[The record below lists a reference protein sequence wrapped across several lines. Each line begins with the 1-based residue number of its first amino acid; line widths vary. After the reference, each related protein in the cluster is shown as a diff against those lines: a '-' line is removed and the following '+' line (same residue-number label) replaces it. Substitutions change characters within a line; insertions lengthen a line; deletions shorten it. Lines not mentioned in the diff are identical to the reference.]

1 MRKATKVRKDE
12 QHQQAGLRRATWLE
26 RDPAAAA
33 SDHVSYLH
41 SVQLVIVEEI
51 RSHYMDRIIRRCSRS
66 VDNKGQP
73 INQGL
78 PPMTEIALNLELT
91 ATEHEVIRTSAE
103 EVANG

>member
-1 MRKATKVRKDE
+1 
-12 QHQQAGLRRATWLE
+12 
-26 RDPAAAA
+26 
-33 SDHVSYLH
+33 
-41 SVQLVIVEEI
+41 
-51 RSHYMDRIIRRCSRS
+51 MDRIIRRCSRS